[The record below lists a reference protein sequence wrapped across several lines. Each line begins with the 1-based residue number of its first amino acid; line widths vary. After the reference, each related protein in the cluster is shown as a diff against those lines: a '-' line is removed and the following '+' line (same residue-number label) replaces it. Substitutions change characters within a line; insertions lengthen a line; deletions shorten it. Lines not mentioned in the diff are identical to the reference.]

1 MAKTVIRAAHFRNV
15 GHGVGYITMSFPS
28 SKIATEVI
36 QATTIKYCKMLRFT
50 RSFSRSA
57 ASSAN
62 YGFIGLGQMGQHMA
76 RHIYAHL
83 EPLDKLYVYDTVPQA
98 TLAFID
104 TVTSQKPNTRNQLVS
119 VDSIADFV
127 EGVDSQLDYIVTMV
141 PEGQHVK
148 GVIKELVQTYKKNP
162 QSASTTFLDS
172 STIDIPTS
180 IEVHNYVKEQLPSFD
195 FIDTP
200 VSGGVAGARKASLS
214 FMLSRMTHE
223 EITPGLTKLLNFMG
237 KNIFPCGSKHG
248 AGLAA
253 KLSNNYLLAV
263 TNLAVAD
270 SFQLAK
276 SFDLNLQQ
284 YAKLVA
290 VSTGKSWA
298 SVDNCPIPGVYPKDS
313 NLPADDGYKGGF
325 ITKLTK
331 KDLVLATDCA
341 ASYGRFLYLGDISK
355 KWYLKACEREDLSSR
370 DLGVLYEWLGELEQ
384 KNGEVVDTKTSEKFK
399 I

>member
-1 MAKTVIRAAHFRNV
+1 
-15 GHGVGYITMSFPS
+15 
-28 SKIATEVI
+28 
-36 QATTIKYCKMLRFT
+36 MLRFT
-50 RSFSRSA
+50 RSFSR
-57 ASSAN
+57 ASVCSAN

-98 TLAFID
+98 TSAFVD
-104 TVTSQKPNTRNQLVS
+104 TVTSQNPESKQQLVALDKIS
-119 VDSIADFV
+119 AFV
-127 EGVDSQLDYIVTMV
+127 NDVDSQLDFIVTMV
-141 PEGQHVK
+141 PEGKHVK
-148 GVIKELVQTYKKNP
+148 GVIQELVELYKNAP
-162 QSASTTFLDS
+162 QHSTTTFLDS
-172 STIDIPTS
+172 STIGIPDS
-180 IEVHNYVKEQLPSFD
+180 REVHEYVKRELPSFD

-214 FMLSRMTHE
+214 FMLSRKTHE
-223 EITPGLTKLLNFMG
+223 EISPGLTKLLNYMG
-237 KNIFPCGSKHG
+237 KNIFPCGDKHG

-298 SVDNCPIPGVYPKDS
+298 SVDNCPIPDVYPKDA

-331 KDLVLATDCA
+331 KDLVLATECA
-341 ASYGRFLYLGDISK
+341 QSADRFLYLGEISK
-355 KWYLKACEREDLSSR
+355 KWYLKACEREDLGSR
-370 DLGVLYEWLGELEQ
+370 DLGVLFEWLGELEE
-384 KNGEVVDTKTSEKFK
+384 KNGQVVDTKTSETFK
-399 I
+399 IE

>member
-1 MAKTVIRAAHFRNV
+1 
-15 GHGVGYITMSFPS
+15 
-28 SKIATEVI
+28 
-36 QATTIKYCKMLRFT
+36 MLRFS

-57 ASSAN
+57 FISSN

-83 EPLDKLYVYDTVPQA
+83 EPLDKLYVYDTVPE
-98 TLAFID
+98 
-104 TVTSQKPNTRNQLVS
+104 VTSAFVKTNTGKIPDSSRQLVALDS
-119 VDSIADFV
+119 VAGFVDS
-127 EGVDSQLDYIVTMV
+127 VDSQLDYIVTMV
-141 PEGQHVK
+141 PEGKHVK
-148 GVIKELVQTYKKNP
+148 GVVEELVETYKKNP
-162 QSASTTFLDS
+162 QTSKTTFLDS

-180 IEVHNYVKEQLPSFD
+180 IEVHNYVKDQLPNFD

-214 FMLSRMTHE
+214 FMLSRKTHE
-223 EITPGLTKLLNFMG
+223 EIDPSLTKLLNYMG
-237 KNIFPCGSKHG
+237 KNIFPCGNNHG

-276 SFDLNLQQ
+276 AFDLNLQQ

-298 SVDNCPIPGVYPKDS
+298 SVDNCPIPGVYPAES

-341 ASYGRFLYLGDISK
+341 ATYDRFLYLGDISR
-355 KWYLKACEREDLSSR
+355 KWYLKACEREDLGSR
-370 DLGVLYEWLGELEQ
+370 DLGVLYEWLGELEEQ
-384 KNGEVVDTKTSEKFK
+384 DGKIVDTNTSEKFNL
-399 I
+399 